1 MKRMICIIILL
12 ITCVD
17 LSGCIKPY
25 AASESF
31 RKIDATA
38 ARVKF
43 LQEAPDK
50 EHVLKQKIKGIPD
63 SFKLEGGLEALKDL
77 EIVKDAEINN
87 NKIKVD
93 FLAKKMNSKIK
104 FNTNEEKEITLEQ
117 IIFENALFLVY
128 TIVDTFPDVNRIRLS
143 ADYYY
148 LNEYGDPNKEA
159 VFIANVKRIRID
171 KIDRNYFRPD
181 MLQNIL
187 DYYLSE
193 VITEES
199 NLD

>member
-1 MKRMICIIILL
+1 MIYIIFLL
-12 ITCVD
+12 ITCVG

-38 ARVKF
+38 ARVK
-43 LQEAPDK
+43 LPQEAPDK

-77 EIVKDAEINN
+77 EIVKDVELKK
-87 NKIKVD
+87 NKIEVN
-93 FLAKKMNSKIK
+93 FVAKEMKNKIK
-104 FNTNEEKEITLEQ
+104 FNNKEKSEITLEQ

-128 TIVDTFPDVNRIRLS
+128 TIIDTFPDVKEIRLS

-148 LNEYGDPNKEA
+148 LNEYGNPNKET

-171 KIDRNYFRPD
+171 KIDRNFFRPP

-187 DYYLSE
+187 DYYLAE
-193 VITEES
+193 AVTEES
-199 NLD
+199 NSD